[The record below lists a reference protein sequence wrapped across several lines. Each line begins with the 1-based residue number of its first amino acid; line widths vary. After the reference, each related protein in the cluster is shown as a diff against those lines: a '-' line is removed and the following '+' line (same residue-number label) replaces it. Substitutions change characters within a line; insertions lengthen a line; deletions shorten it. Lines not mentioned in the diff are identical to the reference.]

1 MIVQDESSNG
11 SHSMH
16 SRASQLD
23 FVPSSQVPKQQ
34 YYKQQWKRKGAD
46 GVTSESNAKSRPVYK
61 PPAVNKIKVIVLL
74 EAAKL
79 NESTLGKAIQAEFQ
93 QHEESPTDEKFQ
105 IRGVASPVEQ
115 QADSTPS
122 ENHLIRWTRS
132 NLSAVDTLTTA
143 NIPAFEPFALLV
155 AETEAFLTHML
166 ASEDGYEFEQ
176 LGVYVESLFV
186 QLKGSSTSY
195 SKILALVDLDKAA
208 LKIQRKVILCFL
220 QYKISTTEIAT

>member
-16 SRASQLD
+16 SRTSQLTV
-23 FVPSSQVPKQQ
+23 VPSAQVPKQQ

-46 GVTSESNAKSRPVYK
+46 GATSESNAKSRPVYK
-61 PPAVNKIKVIVLL
+61 PPAANKIKVIVLL

-105 IRGVASPVEQ
+105 LRGVTSHNEQ

-132 NLSAVDTLTTA
+132 NLSAFETVTSN
-143 NIPAFEPFALLV
+143 NIPVFEPFALLV

-166 ASEDGYEFEQ
+166 ESEDGYEFEQ
-176 LGVYVESLFV
+176 LGVYVENLFV
-186 QLKGSSTSY
+186 QLKGSNTNY

-208 LKIQRKVILCFL
+208 LKIQRKVRLCFR
-220 QYKISTTEIAT
+220 

>member
-23 FVPSSQVPKQQ
+23 FVPSAQVPKQQ

-46 GVTSESNAKSRPVYK
+46 GVSSESNAKSRPAYK
-61 PPAVNKIKVIVLL
+61 LPAVNKIKVIVLL

-105 IRGVASPVEQ
+105 LRGVASPVEQ
-115 QADSTPS
+115 QADSTTS

-132 NLSAVDTLTTA
+132 NLSALDSLTIT

-155 AETEAFLTHML
+155 AETEAFLTQML

-176 LGVYVESLFV
+176 LGMYVESLFV
-186 QLKGSSTSY
+186 QLKGSSTNY

-208 LKIQRKVILCFL
+208 LKIQRKVVVCFVT
-220 QYKISTTEIAT
+220 I